1 MSEVIPGAVTLVEV
15 GPRDGLQAWKHPI
28 ETSARIGLI
37 ERLRKA
43 GVARME
49 VGSFVSPKHVPRMA
63 DTGEVMEAVGSRAE
77 PGDMVLVANARGLDQ
92 AIAQGARTI
101 AVFTAASDAFAEKN
115 IGCTVA
121 ASLGRFAPIVET
133 ARAAGIAVRGYIST
147 ITDCP
152 YSGEVTP
159 DAVVPVARAL
169 TEMGCGEISLGET
182 LGRATP
188 RRIASVIEAVA
199 AHVPVERLAAHF
211 HDTYGMGVANV
222 REAVRLGVRTVDA
235 AVGGLGGCPFAPGA
249 TGNVASEDIVYLLHG
264 EGLETGIDLDALL
277 DAAAYCRD
285 AMGIAPVSRVF
296 NALRGGSL
304 R

>member
-1 MSEVIPGAVTLVEV
+1 MTAPVTLVEV
-15 GPRDGLQAWKHPI
+15 GPRDGLQACKHPI
-28 ETSARIGLI
+28 ETSARVGLI

-63 DTGEVMEAVGSRAE
+63 DTAEVMDAVGSRAE
-77 PGDMVLVANARGLDQ
+77 PGDMVLVANARGLEQ
-92 AIAQGARTI
+92 AIAQGARAI
-101 AVFTAASDAFAEKN
+101 AVFTAASDAFAQKN

-121 ASLGRFAPIVET
+121 ASLDRFAPLVET
-133 ARAAGIAVRGYIST
+133 ARAAGIDVRGYIST

-152 YSGEVTP
+152 YSGEVAP
-159 DAVVPVARAL
+159 QAVAPVARAL

-188 RRIASVIEAVA
+188 RRIAAVIEAVA
-199 AHVPVERLAAHF
+199 AHVPMERLAAHF

-264 EGLETGIDLDALL
+264 EGFATGIDLDALL

-296 NALRGGSL
+296 NALRGGGL